1 MKTAAIVIAR
11 KGSRRVKGKNARLF
25 CGHPLVAWSIVQ
37 ALSSH
42 RVDKTFF
49 STDGD
54 QLAEIGEHYGA
65 EVIRRPD
72 WDDADEV
79 PANIPIVHA
88 MEIIKEEHP
97 EVENVIHI
105 LPTSPVRCPDD
116 FDRGVALLDD
126 SLPWPGRASQVCPI
140 VPEVET
146 IALTMITDK
155 YCAWNLWDKSGRY
168 ATQGGGMS
176 MWKFEDYFINNEIV
190 IKDRWTDKQID
201 NMMVENMLL
210 YQRDV
215 LKTDVMRYFPLQ
227 IWQQFD
233 IDVPEHFDLCEVI
246 MEHYLLKGRG
256 MDVYRDYKELR
267 DSG

>member
-54 QLAEIGEHYGA
+54 KLAEIGEHYGA
-65 EVIRRPD
+65 EVIRRPH
-72 WDDADEV
+72 WDDADDI
-79 PANIPIVHA
+79 PANIPFVHA
-88 MEIIKEEHP
+88 MEYIKEVWP
-97 EVENVIHI
+97 EVENVVHI

-116 FDRGVALLDD
+116 FDRGVAMLDD
-126 SLPWPGRASQVCPI
+126 VSVWPGRASQVCPI
-140 VPEVET
+140 VPEIET
-146 IALTMITDK
+146 IVYTMIDSN
-155 YCAWNLWDKSGRY
+155 YCAWKLWDKKRSY

-176 MWKFEDYFINNEIV
+176 LWKFEDYFTNNEIV
-190 IKDRWTDKQID
+190 IKGRWTDEQID
-201 NMMVENMLL
+201 NMMVDNTLL

-215 LKTDVMRYFPLQ
+215 LKTDVMRYFPLK

-233 IDVPEHFDLCEVI
+233 IDEPDHFDLCEVI

-256 MDVYRDYKELR
+256 MNVYQDYKKLR